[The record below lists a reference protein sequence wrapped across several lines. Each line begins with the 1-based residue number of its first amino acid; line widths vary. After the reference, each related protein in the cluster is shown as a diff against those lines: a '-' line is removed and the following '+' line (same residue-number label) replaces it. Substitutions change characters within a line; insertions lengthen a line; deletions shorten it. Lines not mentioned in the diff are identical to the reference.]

1 MWELKL
7 IWRCVLKAKQNSVVT
22 MNNWAGKILGG
33 AIGLYA
39 GGPVGL
45 ALGVLLG
52 NAFDRTTARKATAEL
67 ASGKNGVLQTVF
79 FQATFSVMGKIA
91 KADGR
96 VSEKEIELARH
107 VMARMALD
115 EAQRLEAMRLFNEGK
130 APEFSVE
137 TIVSELSEVI
147 GRRMTLAQIF
157 LEIQL
162 QAAYADGQLTVN
174 ERDVLHTIASGLGIN
189 RVQFEIIHQR
199 IRAQMHFA
207 DQQQKTAH
215 SSSVSQ
221 LSNAYKVLG
230 VEPSVSDSDL
240 KKAYRRLMSQHH
252 PDKLVAKGLPPE
264 MMAIAKEKTQ
274 DIQLAYEQIQK
285 SRRH

>member
-1 MWELKL
+1 M
-7 IWRCVLKAKQNSVVT
+7 R
-22 MNNWAGKILGG
+22 NWTGKILGG
-33 AIGLYA
+33 AIGLYT

-52 NAFDRTTARKATAEL
+52 NAFDRTQAKRAVDDLKG
-67 ASGKNGVLQTVF
+67 ASSGVLQTVF

-96 VSEKEIELARH
+96 VSEQEIEVARH

-115 EAQRLEAMRLFNEGK
+115 ETQRLQAMRLFNEGK
-130 APEFSVE
+130 SPEFSIE
-137 TIVSELSEVI
+137 SMLSELSEVI
-147 GRRMTLAQIF
+147 GRRVTLAQIF

-174 ERDVLHTIASGLGIN
+174 ERDLLHTISTHLGIN

-207 DQQQKTAH
+207 DSQRRAESQSQA
-215 SSSVSQ
+215 SQ
-221 LSNAYKVLG
+221 LKDAYQVIG
-230 VEPSVSDSDL
+230 VEENTTDAEL

-274 DIQLAYEQIQK
+274 DIQKAYEQIQK
-285 SRRH
+285 ARKASA

>member
-1 MWELKL
+1 M
-7 IWRCVLKAKQNSVVT
+7 R
-22 MNNWAGKILGG
+22 NWTGKILGG
-33 AIGLYA
+33 AVGLYT
-39 GGPVGL
+39 GGPIGL

-52 NAFDRTTARKATAEL
+52 NAFDRTQAKRAVDDLK
-67 ASGKNGVLQTVF
+67 SGSSGVLQTVF
-79 FQATFSVMGKIA
+79 FQATFTVMGKIA

-96 VSEKEIELARH
+96 VSEQEIEVARH

-115 EAQRLEAMRLFNEGK
+115 ETQRLEAMRLFNEGK
-130 APEFSVE
+130 SPEFSIE
-137 TIVSELSEVI
+137 TMLSELSEVI
-147 GRRMTLAQIF
+147 GRRITLAQIF

-174 ERDVLHTIASGLGIN
+174 ERDLLHTISTHLGIN

-207 DQQQKTAH
+207 EGQQRQAAH
-215 SSSVSQ
+215 SQASQ
-221 LSNAYKVLG
+221 LADAYQVLG
-230 VEPSVSDSDL
+230 VEQSASEAEL

-252 PDKLVAKGLPPE
+252 PDKLVARGLPPE

-274 DIQLAYEQIQK
+274 DIQMAYEQVQK
-285 SRRH
+285 ARKSAR

>member
-1 MWELKL
+1 
-7 IWRCVLKAKQNSVVT
+7 

-137 TIVSELSEVI
+137 TIVGELSEVI

-207 DQQQKTAH
+207 DQQQKAAQ
-215 SSSVSQ
+215 SSSDSQ

-230 VEPSVSDSDL
+230 VEPSVSDSEL
-240 KKAYRRLMSQHH
+240 KKAYRRLMNQHH

-285 SRRH
+285 SRR

>member
-1 MWELKL
+1 MK
-7 IWRCVLKAKQNSVVT
+7 
-22 MNNWAGKILGG
+22 NWAGKILGG

-52 NAFDRTTARKATAEL
+52 NAFDRTQAKRDLQDAGSATH
-67 ASGKNGVLQTVF
+67 GILQTTF

-96 VSEKEIELARH
+96 VSEREIELARH
-107 VMARMALD
+107 IMARMALD

-130 APEFSVE
+130 SPDFSVE
-137 TIVSELSEVI
+137 TVLADLAEVI
-147 GRRMTLAQIF
+147 GRRVTLSQIF
-157 LEIQL
+157 LEVQL
-162 QAAYADGQLTVN
+162 QAAYADGHLTVN
-174 ERDVLHTIASGLGIN
+174 EKDVLHTIATHLGIN

-199 IRAQMHFA
+199 IRAQMHFSQEYSKA
-207 DQQQKTAH
+207 ETGH
-215 SSSVSQ
+215 SRQ
-221 LSNAYKVLG
+221 HLDECYQVLG
-230 VEPSVSDSDL
+230 VESSVTDADL
-240 KKAYRRLMSQHH
+240 KKAYRRLMNQHH

-274 DIQLAYEQIQK
+274 DIQKAYEQVRQARK
-285 SRRH
+285 NR